1 MATDPTTLIG
11 DKGVFRCAL
20 KLAAW
25 LLAGIVATISVL
37 VLTFI
42 IGGYAFSEPGYRG
55 PVSDHFDGKHFF
67 NPGGALAGKGFHDM
81 MRWQFNRKIGP
92 WRDWVESTP
101 GPKPPR
107 LVADGRMRVTFINHA
122 TVLVQM
128 DSTNIL
134 TDPVWSER
142 ASPLTWL
149 GPRRVRDPG
158 IRFEE
163 LPRIH
168 AVVISHNHYDHLD
181 IATLRRLQKTHDP
194 VFYIHLGNKPLLQK
208 LGITKI
214 AEMDWWDSARASSQV
229 SVHSVPAQHFSGR
242 GIADRNTSLWGG
254 FVFSGPSGN
263 LYFAG
268 DTGMGPHF
276 DAIRKRFGPIRLSL
290 LPIGA
295 FRPEWFMKEAHI
307 SPKDAVKA
315 HQRLRSNT
323 SMAIHFGTFHLGDD
337 GEVEPVEKLQ
347 QAKRSE
353 GIPDSRF
360 WVLQFGEGRDVPP
373 VPHQLAEIPRLGL
386 EPAKQVTVIP

>member
-1 MATDPTTLIG
+1 MIFGPMLIPG
-11 DKGVFRCAL
+11 DKSAFRRVR
-20 KLAAW
+20 KLAIW
-25 LLAGIVATISVL
+25 LLAGIVVAIAAL
-37 VLTFI
+37 VLTFA
-42 IGGYAFSEPGYRG
+42 IGGYAFSGPVYQG
-55 PVSDHFDGKHFF
+55 PVSDHFDGKRFF
-67 NPGGALAGKGFHDM
+67 NPNGALAGKSFRDM

-107 LVADGRMRVTFINHA
+107 FVANGRMRVTFVNHA

-128 DSTNIL
+128 DDTNIL
-134 TDPVWSER
+134 TDPIWSER

-158 IRFEE
+158 IRFED
-163 LPRIH
+163 LPKIH
-168 AVVISHNHYDHLD
+168 AVAISHNHYDHLD
-181 IATLRRLQKTHDP
+181 IATLKRLQKTHDP
-194 VFYIHLGNKPLLQK
+194 VFYIHLGNKPLLQE
-208 LGITKI
+208 LGTTKI
-214 AEMDWWDSARASSQV
+214 VEMDWWDTAQASSQV
-229 SVHSVPAQHFSGR
+229 SVHSVPAQHFSSR
-242 GIADRNTSLWGG
+242 GTIDRNATLWGG
-254 FVFSGPSGN
+254 FVFSGPAGN

-276 DAIRKRFGPIRLSL
+276 DAIRKRFAPIRLSL

-307 SPKDAVKA
+307 SPQDAVTT

-337 GEVEPVEKLQ
+337 GEFEPVEKLQ
-347 QAKRSE
+347 LAKQSA

-373 VPHQLAEIPRLGL
+373 VAH
-386 EPAKQVTVIP
+386 